1 MTAYFDRV
9 RALLT
14 EAERKNAGAMEQ
26 AADLIAKALASG
38 GLLHTFGTGHGHL
51 LAEEL
56 FYRAGSLAPVNAIL
70 DPSLMLHVSATGST
84 AVERLS
90 GYAEPLLARYDVKAG
105 DVLLIASNSGRNS
118 VPIEMALAAQGR
130 GLKVIALTSLAHS
143 CSQPSRHASGQR
155 LFEIADVVLD
165 NCGDVGDAAIE
176 IDGLPGKIGAT
187 STVIGAAI
195 LHALVC
201 RVVEKMLERGAVPPT
216 TLSANVNGGDEHNAR
231 ILSEY
236 RSRIKHL

>member
-1 MTAYFDRV
+1 MAAYFDKV
-9 RALLT
+9 RTLLT
-14 EAERKNAGAMEQ
+14 EAERTNAEAMDR
-26 AADLIAKALASG
+26 AADLIAEALANG

-56 FYRAGSLAPVNAIL
+56 FYRAGSLAAINAIL

-90 GYAEPLLARYDVKAG
+90 GYAEPLLDRYSVKAG

-118 VPIEMALAAQGR
+118 VPIEMALAAQAR

-143 CSQPSRHASGQR
+143 RSQLSRHPSGKR
-155 LFEIADVVLD
+155 LYEIADVVLD
-165 NCGDVGDAAIE
+165 NCGEIGDAAIE
-176 IDGLPGKIGAT
+176 IEGLPGKIGAT

-201 RVVEKMLERGAVPPT
+201 KVVEKMLERGIVPPV
-216 TLSANVNGGDEHNAR
+216 TLSANVSGGDEYNAR
-231 ILSEY
+231 VLNEY
-236 RSRIKHL
+236 RSRIRHL